1 VNDSLM
7 KPIPLEDDFNDI
19 VNKAMSGLRLTD
31 KELSR
36 RTGVSM
42 EIIHGLCRGQLDET
56 SLPRIAPALELDPQ
70 ALLRSALK
78 LYRPRPVEVE
88 GLLMFTSLYRASMT
102 VNAYVVFDPVTRE
115 AAVFDTSTDALPI
128 VDRIA
133 ELDLKPVS
141 LFLTH
146 THPDHI
152 AEADALK
159 HRLGVTVRSSNREP
173 LPGSTPFE
181 PGTVFPLGNLRVEA
195 RSTWGHSKGGTTY
208 VISGLEVP
216 VAVVGDALFAGSMG
230 GGMVSYPDALRTNRE
245 AIFRLPDDTVI
256 CPGHG
261 PMSTL
266 AEEKRHNPFYPEF
279 K

>member
-1 VNDSLM
+1 M

-42 EIIHGLCRGQLDET
+42 DIIHALCRGQLDET

-78 LYRPRPVEVE
+78 LYRPRPAEVE
-88 GLLMFTSLYRASMT
+88 GVEMFTSVYRASMT
-102 VNAYVVFDPVTRE
+102 VNAFLLFDPGSKE
-115 AAVFDTSTDALPI
+115 AAIFDTSTDALPI

-133 ELDLKPVS
+133 ELGLKATS
-141 LFLTH
+141 LFVTH

-152 AEADALK
+152 AEADALQR
-159 HRLGVTVRSSNREP
+159 RLGVMVRSSNREP
-173 LPGSTPFE
+173 LAGSTTFE
-181 PGTVFPLGNLRVEA
+181 PGSAFRLGNLSIEA

-216 VAVVGDALFAGSMG
+216 VAIVGDALFAGSMG
-230 GGMVSYPDALRTNRE
+230 GGMVSYADALRTNRE
-245 AIFRLPDDTVI
+245 AIFSLPDDTVI

-261 PMSTL
+261 PMCTVS
-266 AEEKRHNPFYPEF
+266 EEKRHNPFFPEF

>member
-1 VNDSLM
+1 M

-19 VNKAMSGLRLTD
+19 LNKAMSGLRLSD

-36 RTGVSM
+36 RSGVSV
-42 EIIHGLCRGQLDET
+42 EIIHALCRGQLDET
-56 SLPRIAPALELDPQ
+56 SLPRVAPALDLDPQ

-78 LYRPRPVEVE
+78 LYRPRPVEVA
-88 GLLMFTSLYRASMT
+88 GLEMFTSVYRASMT
-102 VNAYVVFDPVTRE
+102 VNAFLVFDPVTRE

-128 VDRIA
+128 VDRSV
-133 ELDLKPVS
+133 ELGLKVGT
-141 LFLTH
+141 LFVTH

-152 AEADALK
+152 AEVDALRR
-159 HRLGVTVRSSNREP
+159 RLGLDVRSSSQEP
-173 LPGSTPFE
+173 LPGSLTFE
-181 PGTVFPLGNLRVEA
+181 SGTVFPLGSLRVEA

-208 VISGLEVP
+208 VITGLEVP

-230 GGMVSYPDALRTNRE
+230 GGMVSYADALRTNRE
-245 AIFRLPDDTVI
+245 AILSLPDETVL

-261 PMSTL
+261 PMSTV
-266 AEEKRHNPFYPEF
+266 AEEKRHNPFFPEG

>member
-1 VNDSLM
+1 M

-19 VNKAMSGLRLTD
+19 LNKAMSGLRLSD

-36 RTGVSM
+36 RSGVSV
-42 EIIHGLCRGQLDET
+42 EIIHALCRGQLDET
-56 SLPRIAPALELDPQ
+56 SLPRVAPALDLDPQ

-78 LYRPRPVEVE
+78 LYRPRPVEVA
-88 GLLMFTSLYRASMT
+88 GLEMFTSVYRASMT
-102 VNAYVVFDPVTRE
+102 VNAFLVFDPVTRE

-128 VDRIA
+128 VDRSV
-133 ELDLKPVS
+133 ELGLKVGT
-141 LFLTH
+141 LFVTH

-152 AEADALK
+152 AEVDALRR
-159 HRLGVTVRSSNREP
+159 RLGLEVRSSSLEP
-173 LPGSTPFE
+173 LPGSLAFE
-181 PGTVFPLGNLRVEA
+181 PGTVFPLGSLRVEA

-208 VISGLEVP
+208 VITGLEVP

-230 GGMVSYPDALRTNRE
+230 GGMVSYADALRTNRE
-245 AIFRLPDDTVI
+245 AILSLPDETVL

-261 PMSTL
+261 PMSTV
-266 AEEKRHNPFYPEF
+266 AEEKRHNPFFPEG